1 MASVT
6 VIMPAFRVT
15 AYIAEALESVFRQ
28 TYTDYEVIVIN
39 DGCPD
44 TVNLERV
51 LEPYLGRIRYIKQER
66 NTGPAGARNTGL
78 HAANSPYVAL
88 LDADDLWEPQ
98 YLETHMGMLLAD
110 PTLDVVYCNARIFG
124 QTNDAGRNSMDL
136 LPSEGEVN
144 FASLITLKCNVNISS
159 TVRREALLKIGG
171 FDTSQR
177 RCEDF
182 DLWLRLAK
190 AGGKFAYHR
199 QVLMHYRKRDESQ
212 SSNIEA
218 AWLGILELYDKVK
231 RTMDLTAEER
241 ELIDKQS
248 ERFRAE
254 LAFAQGKA
262 AFEAGRMEEAVGYLR
277 QAQAYFHN
285 GKLAAVLALLRI
297 APRAALWAYRLR
309 SRRSV
314 HLWTSPASS

>member
-1 MASVT
+1 MPTVT
-6 VIMPAFRVT
+6 VIMPAYRVT
-15 AYIAEALESVFRQ
+15 AYIADALDSVFRQ

-39 DGCPD
+39 DCCPD
-44 TVNLERV
+44 TANLERV
-51 LEPYLGRIRYIKQER
+51 LAPYLARIRYLKQDQ

-78 HAANSPYVAL
+78 HAATTPYVAL
-88 LDADDLWEPQ
+88 LDADDLWEPK
-98 YLETHMGMLLAD
+98 YLETHIGMLQAD
-110 PTLDVVYCNARIFG
+110 PSLDVVYGNARLFG
-124 QTNDAGRNSMDL
+124 NTADVGRLSMDL
-136 LPSEGEVN
+136 LPSSGEVN
-144 FASLITLKCNVNISS
+144 FASLITLQCNVNISS
-159 TVRREALLKIGG
+159 TARREALLKAGG
-171 FDTSQR
+171 FDPSQR

-199 QVLMHYRKRDESQ
+199 QVLMHYRKHDASL

-218 AWLGILELYDKVK
+218 AWLGILDLYEKVK
-231 RTMDLTAEER
+231 RTMDLTPDEI
-241 ELIDKQS
+241 ELVDKQS

-262 AFEAGRMEEAVGYLR
+262 AFEAGRMEEAVSYLR

-285 GKLAAVLALLRI
+285 RKLATVLALIRI
-297 APRAALWAYRLR
+297 APRAVLWAHRLR